1 MTIQQQQNENGNNN
15 GDLRRKQNG
24 LYHIHCARYSNWSVD
39 LKGVVMIWWYRMLIR
54 YDLMKPTWPSS
65 AISRV
70 SSRLPMSVIVSSAM
84 SVMFEKIPS
93 NSWLVVRSNWNFDD
107 YLIAECKKPHLLY
120 LFPEHFGDHVEIS
133 EVGLLWQDKVFDHLL
148 VGHSTF
154 ASSPSWYA
162 WQIEQAC
169 FNSVLTNIK
178 IDYIW
183 FSLYSQEHNA
193 CSTVLKF
200 NTSFALSSNFAFDY
214 RTKQQIASEEDA
226 L

>member
-1 MTIQQQQNENGNNN
+1 MVIWGENQMDHIQ
-15 GDLRRKQNG
+15 
-24 LYHIHCARYSNWSVD
+24 CARYSNWSVD
-39 LKGVVMIWWYRMLIR
+39 LKRVVMIWWYRMLIR

-93 NSWLVVRSNWNFDD
+93 NSWLVVRSNWNFYDH
-107 YLIAECKKPHLLY
+107 LIAECKKPHLLY
-120 LFPEHFGDHVEIS
+120 LFPEHLGDHVEIS
-133 EVGLLWQDKVFDHLL
+133 EVGLLWQDQVFDHLL

-154 ASSPSWYA
+154 ASSSSWYA
-162 WQIEQAC
+162 GQIEQAC

-183 FSLYSQEHNA
+183 FSLYSQEHKA